1 MREEFVPL
9 SLALRPPPA
18 PDITPDAAAA
28 EPRREPECRALP
40 DDQVAAEHA
49 ATFGALRR
57 FRAALAD
64 ALDIAVARLLA
75 EIAENVLA
83 RELHLGAADVASIV
97 AKARERF
104 LRERIVAVRV
114 HPYDREALEPLE
126 LQKITD
132 STLERGDVIAELH
145 AGTIDLRLR
154 ARLEAAIT
162 ASQP

>member
-9 SLALRPPPA
+9 ALALRPPPL
-18 PDITPDAAAA
+18 DVTSYAAAA
-28 EPRREPECRALP
+28 EARREAEHSAPP
-40 DDQVAAEHA
+40 DDRAAAEYA

-83 RELHLGAADVASIV
+83 RELHVGAADVASIV

-114 HPYDREALEPLE
+114 HPSDREALEPLD
-126 LQKITD
+126 LQKIAD
-132 STLERGDVIAELH
+132 STVERGDVVVELH

-154 ARLEAAIT
+154 ARLEAAIN